1 MKIVINSWTD
11 IENFLSLSHRIF
23 LYGAGE
29 VSNII
34 SLRLD
39 NDNIAGYI
47 VSDIAKVGR
56 EFCGHTVYQVGD
68 EAISRDSSIL
78 VAVGKNYRDEIVGT
92 LKKYGYENIAVLSD
106 RFSEL
111 LLGEKRLQV
120 RPEKY
125 RVMIETSSICNARC
139 SFCPNVTLKRKHM
152 VMPDDI
158 FSCILSR
165 IETEKI
171 PVERFILHLN
181 GEPFTDRK
189 LCLRI
194 KEIKKRFHDIPV
206 WFTTNF
212 ALPDHQMIEDL
223 LASGA
228 DQITIS
234 LNTVDK
240 DEYHD
245 ITGGLDF
252 DRTIS
257 NLDYLLSRL
266 HENMSSC
273 LKVRLSIVDTGN
285 PDKVEAFKK
294 RFADLAEIRVMRLGQ
309 WMGSA
314 PSEQMKKNSRNCQVL
329 CEDLRSQI
337 CILSNGDFAFCDFDA
352 EGHVGINVLDM
363 PILEAYYSKKFMDL
377 REQHVYKGRKGS
389 LCENCSYSY

>member
-1 MKIVINSWTD
+1 MKTVINSWTD
-11 IENFLSLSHRIF
+11 IENFLSSVHKVF
-23 LYGAGE
+23 FYGTGKIADI
-29 VSNII
+29 VSLGMAKNTIV
-34 SLRLD
+34 
-39 NDNIAGYI
+39 GYI
-47 VSDIAKVGR
+47 VSDIVKTGR

-68 EAISRDSSIL
+68 EAIPRDSSIL
-78 VAVGKNYRDEIVGT
+78 VAVGKNYRDELVGT

-106 RFSEL
+106 SFSKL
-111 LLGEKRLQV
+111 LLEEKRLQV

-125 RVMIETSSICNARC
+125 RVMIETSSICNAKC

-189 LCLRI
+189 LCLRV
-194 KEIKKRFHDIPV
+194 KEIKKRFQDIPV

-212 ALPDHQMIEDL
+212 ALPDHQMIDDL
-223 LASGA
+223 IASGA
-228 DQITIS
+228 NQITIS

-266 HENMSSC
+266 HENMGSV

-294 RFADLAEIRVMRLGQ
+294 RFADLAEIRVMHLGQ
-309 WMGSA
+309 WMGSV

-377 REQHVYKGRKGS
+377 REQHVYKGRKGT

>member
-1 MKIVINSWTD
+1 M
-11 IENFLSLSHRIF
+11 ENFIDSWSDFADLLRIYRTCYI
-23 LYGAGE
+23 YGIGE
-29 VSNII
+29 IADIVSGQIDSYII
-34 SLRLD
+34 D
-39 NDNIAGYI
+39 GYI
-47 VSDIAKVGR
+47 VSDDIKIEHR
-56 EFCGHTVYQVGD
+56 FHGHNVYRVSD
-68 EAISRDSSIL
+68 ANILRYSLVL

-92 LKKYGYENIAVLSD
+92 LKQHGYENIAVLSD

-111 LLGEKRLQV
+111 LLEEKRLQV

-125 RVMIETSSICNARC
+125 RVMIETSSICNAKC
-139 SFCPNVTLKRKHM
+139 WFCPNVTLKRKHM

-294 RFADLAEIRVMRLGQ
+294 RFADLAEIRVMPLGQ

-363 PILEAYYSKKFMDL
+363 PIMEAYYSKKFMDL
-377 REQHVYKGRKGS
+377 REQHVYKGRKGT

>member
-1 MKIVINSWTD
+1 M
-11 IENFLSLSHRIF
+11 ENFIGSWSDLADLLRIYRTCYI
-23 LYGAGE
+23 YGIGE
-29 VSNII
+29 IADIVSGQIDSCII
-34 SLRLD
+34 D
-39 NDNIAGYI
+39 GYI
-47 VSDIAKVGR
+47 VSDDIKIEHR
-56 EFCGHTVYQVGD
+56 FHGHNVYRVSD
-68 EAISRDSSIL
+68 ANILRYSLVL

-106 RFSEL
+106 SFSKL
-111 LLGEKRLQV
+111 LLEEKRLQV

-125 RVMIETSSICNARC
+125 RVMIETSSICNAKC

-152 VMPDDI
+152 VMSDDI

-165 IETEKI
+165 IEIEKI

-189 LCLRI
+189 LCLRV
-194 KEIKKRFHDIPV
+194 KEIKKRFQDIPV

-212 ALPDHQMIEDL
+212 ALPDHQMIDDL

-266 HENMSSC
+266 HENMGSC

-309 WMGSA
+309 WMGSV

-377 REQHVYKGRKGS
+377 REQHVYKGRKGT